1 MGERKEKESSKGE
14 KQRREKKKKK
24 AANKRIDRLSSQ
36 DSLKQ
41 RWFSHMQEK
50 EGIGREGRISS
61 SWPRIT
67 KMTLKYSMA
76 GMRMVT

>member
-1 MGERKEKESSKGE
+1 MWGKGKKKRVQKERNKEE
-14 KQRREKKKKK
+14 KQKEK

>member
-1 MGERKEKESSKGE
+1 MWRKGKKKRVQKERNKEE
-14 KQRREKKKKK
+14 KQKEK